1 MCPWVSTVWWTL
13 PCVGNASCFGYSFV
27 NGVKKSLLSIAIVQT
42 PIYVGHHR
50 LNTRQTG
57 PTSHLSPWGRC
68 KWMDEAEAQTKPGVS
83 IYSSEGTQPG
93 SRQCQR
99 SSLWVVNES
108 TSWIWV
114 QYIPSQPHTLPH
126 FFLLFH
132 RIIRHSKPK
141 LPVRMGVCKEIRS
154 PWGRE
159 VGWSQSLSPKYL
171 SRNLGGIPGQSKGA
185 IQTCCLLGSGS
196 LLIQHFH
203 SPYYFFSSPLCHR
216 DKKQPLCSKK

>member
-50 LNTRQTG
+50 HNTRQTG
-57 PTSHLSPWGRC
+57 LTSHLSPWGRC

-93 SRQCQR
+93 SRPCQR

-108 TSWIWV
+108 ASWIWV
-114 QYIPSQPHTLPH
+114 QSIPLTTPHLASLLPAFPQNYETLKTKTPCE
-126 FFLLFH
+126 
-132 RIIRHSKPK
+132 
-141 LPVRMGVCKEIRS
+141 G
-154 PWGRE
+154 
-159 VGWSQSLSPKYL
+159 
-171 SRNLGGIPGQSKGA
+171 
-185 IQTCCLLGSGS
+185 GS
-196 LLIQHFH
+196 LQGDLIT
-203 SPYYFFSSPLCHR
+203 LR
-216 DKKQPLCSKK
+216 